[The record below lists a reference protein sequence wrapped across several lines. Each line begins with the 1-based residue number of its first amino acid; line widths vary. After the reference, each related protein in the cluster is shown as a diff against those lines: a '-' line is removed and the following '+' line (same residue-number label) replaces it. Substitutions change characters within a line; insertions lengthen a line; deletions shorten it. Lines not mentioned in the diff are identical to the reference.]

1 MWTADLQWYQKEKSW
16 SANSLWEQLS
26 WIFLFKHSLD
36 FFPLSY
42 KPFFFHIRGFSLAL
56 PSSKSHRESAAP
68 STYPA
73 LQSRGISNISVI
85 SIKPCMAKYTWW
97 LQNFSMWP
105 GNFNTTASAGSSKR
119 QSFCYL
125 LCFFQRKKGFVAC
138 SRAFS
143 PPVFTP
149 PSQYHTHLIQQ
160 KQMRC
165 ELLQRW
171 MPAARGAVLQ
181 LYCPTT
187 KTLCRKGVDAGSI
200 SDRVIWSNSN
210 KKKELCFY
218 LLCFYLLPH
227 HNHFLAWLLCNHKIN
242 GKPLTFHS
250 VKMYSTS
257 GIETGERISDGI
269 SSKKM

>member
-1 MWTADLQWYQKEKSW
+1 MCLHIYSKNVLLNHWKGELASFRIKVCNTECELLICSDIKKKKAGQQTPYGNSW
-16 SANSLWEQLS
+16 AESSFLNIH
-26 WIFLFKHSLD
+26 WIF
-36 FFPLSY
+36 FPSVIS
-42 KPFFFHIRGFSLAL
+42 PFFFHIRGFSLAL

-85 SIKPCMAKYTWW
+85 PIKHCMAKYTWW

-119 QSFCYL
+119 HSL
-125 LCFFQRKKGFVAC
+125 LCFFQRKKGFVAH
-138 SRAFS
+138 SRAFP

-165 ELLQRW
+165 EPLQRW
-171 MPAARGAVLQ
+171 MPAIRGAVLQ
-181 LYCPTT
+181 LCCPTT

-210 KKKELCFY
+210 KKKGAL
-218 LLCFYLLPH
+218 
-227 HNHFLAWLLCNHKIN
+227 FLSFMFLFATSSQ
-242 GKPLTFHS
+242 PLSCMAF
-250 VKMYSTS
+250 M
-257 GIETGERISDGI
+257 
-269 SSKKM
+269 